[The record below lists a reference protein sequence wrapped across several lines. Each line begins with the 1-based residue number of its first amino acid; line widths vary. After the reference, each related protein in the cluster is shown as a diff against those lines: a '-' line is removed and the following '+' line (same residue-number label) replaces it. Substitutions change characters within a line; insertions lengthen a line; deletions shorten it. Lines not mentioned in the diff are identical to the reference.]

1 MDAKVYE
8 LINDQINKE
17 LHSAYLYLSFADYY
31 EEEGLSGYANYFEIQ
46 AQEERDHAMI
56 FRNYLH
62 ENGEAVKLLAIDMPD
77 KTFANF
83 LEPLEAAMEHEKYV
97 TSLINDIYTAALE
110 AHDYR
115 AQKFL
120 GWFIDEQL
128 EEEDNADTMITNMKL
143 FGGDPMWITEA
154 VGGIGEDGR
163 HLSFFEMLGDFS
175 FGLRRPHLHRAEPP
189 GRQVGRRACHPWNA
203 SCYMLAA
210 DRAPW
215 SRSAFCARKGWNP
228 SCSTRTRTST
238 LPRNTPAAWL
248 PCANGPRTPTWK
260 SWKAPTT
267 PRLGRPLPAA

>member
-17 LHSAYLYLSFADYY
+17 LYSAYLYLSFADYY
-31 EEEGLSGYANYFEIQ
+31 EEEGLSGYAKYFEIQ

-62 ENGEAVKLLAIDMPD
+62 ENGEAVKLLAIDQPD

-97 TSLINDIYTAALE
+97 TSLINDIYAAALE

-143 FGGDPMWITEA
+143 FGGDPK
-154 VGGIGEDGR
+154 
-163 HLSFFEMLGDFS
+163 
-175 FGLRRPHLHRAEPP
+175 GLYDLD
-189 GRQVGRRACHPWNA
+189 QACAARVYTVP
-203 SCYMLAA
+203 SPLAG
-210 DRAPW
+210 
-215 SRSAFCARKGWNP
+215 K
-228 SCSTRTRTST
+228 
-238 LPRNTPAAWL
+238 
-248 PCANGPRTPTWK
+248 
-260 SWKAPTT
+260 
-267 PRLGRPLPAA
+267 

>member
-62 ENGEAVKLLAIDMPD
+62 ENGEAVKLLAIDQPD

-97 TSLINDIYTAALE
+97 TSLINDIYAAALE

-143 FGGDPMWITEA
+143 FGRRSEGP
-154 VGGIGEDGR
+154 VRPG
-163 HLSFFEMLGDFS
+163 S
-175 FGLRRPHLHRAEPP
+175 GLRRPRLHRAEPP

-215 SRSAFCARKGWNP
+215 SRSAILRSEGVEP